1 MLLTRFSTSII
12 SINNSHHMP
21 KLALPSNLNLAS
33 DSNSHFVF
41 HDPKSNTKVLDIP
54 NHPNTKIKF
63 SINSEIKTLLIIEH
77 PNFTFISETKTLP
90 IFEYFNFR
98 FSANGAT
105 AFAVSKASPA
115 IMTKNIDAVNIY
127 KDYPNLHEINQDQ
140 KAKDFDQSSIK
151 FEPKPVPS
159 AAANLVFSGTIN
171 FTIKNIPIYKNISVN
186 SIKNIKKYLTVSK
199 VLRESQLPEEE
210 RNKAITSEYKN
221 LDILQRKSNENFLRD
236 NLVNKGNFQGY
247 FEEKINTEKGIMVKQ
262 YHFSLP
268 PELTELI
275 GSFVDGNI
283 KSLTVNDNFS
293 MFIEKSNDPVDH
305 LGSLVNP
312 SDSEI

>member
-1 MLLTRFSTSII
+1 MLLTRFSTPVI

-33 DSNSHFVF
+33 DSNSRFVF
-41 HDPKSNTKVLDIP
+41 HDPKDNIKVLNIP
-54 NHPNTKIKF
+54 NHSNTKIKF

-77 PNFTFISETKTLP
+77 PNFTFISE
-90 IFEYFNFR
+90 YFNFR

-105 AFAVSKASPA
+105 AFAVSKAPPA

-151 FEPKPVPS
+151 FEPKPVSS

-186 SIKNIKKYLTVSK
+186 YIKNIKKYLTVSK
-199 VLRESQLPEEE
+199 ILRESQLPEEE

-236 NLVNKGNFQGY
+236 NLVTKGNFQGY
-247 FEEKINTEKGIMVKQ
+247 FEEKINTEKGIIVKQ

-268 PELTELI
+268 PELTKLI
-275 GSFVDGNI
+275 GFFVDGEI
-283 KSLTVNDNFS
+283 KSFTVNNNFS
-293 MFIEKSNDPVDH
+293 MFIEKSNDAVDH
-305 LGSLVNP
+305 LGSVISL